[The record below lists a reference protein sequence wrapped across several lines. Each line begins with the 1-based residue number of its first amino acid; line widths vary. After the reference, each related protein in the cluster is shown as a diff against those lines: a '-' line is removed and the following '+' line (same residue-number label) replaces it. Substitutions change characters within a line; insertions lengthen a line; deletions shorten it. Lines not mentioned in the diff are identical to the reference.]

1 MCHIVLIFL
10 LISKLVWQPAIENCC
25 QTLLLILRCRTNL
38 KGCVWTHSLNI
49 IPSICDTVW
58 DWNNFSVCC
67 WCLCTR
73 QRRQQVQLK
82 TITENIQ
89 QWSFHRHVFGL
100 WRKELSRMTFSQH
113 SLTPFKDVETKLEG
127 VLFSLREKGNK
138 SRYQTKKS
146 DWCLIS
152 HAMSQ
157 SRKEPLNGKTDEFPK
172 LVTFLNNLP
181 QMRAELTTSLR
192 NPVSDSR
199 TLSYQ
204 TTDYRIK
211 CSKLA
216 LRVVIFFWILSVCLT
231 SEMDSIQRENRWVC
245 SATTAYVKDWF
256 TIVSIDLA
264 RKQNSRRRARI
275 QSSSCYFFQ
284 EQLAHTSGGKFHVG
298 TVEKVQNLNKKRAE
312 DVICP
317 THNLRLQRVHQNFHF
332 NFDALNFKSIFCK
345 CLHWEW
351 PQRQTANLRN
361 VRTGGQFLSFS
372 QKELLHTI

>member
-1 MCHIVLIFL
+1 
-10 LISKLVWQPAIENCC
+10 
-25 QTLLLILRCRTNL
+25 
-38 KGCVWTHSLNI
+38 
-49 IPSICDTVW
+49 
-58 DWNNFSVCC
+58 
-67 WCLCTR
+67 
-73 QRRQQVQLK
+73 
-82 TITENIQ
+82 
-89 QWSFHRHVFGL
+89 
-100 WRKELSRMTFSQH
+100 MTFSQH

-245 SATTAYVKDWF
+245 SATTAYVKD
-256 TIVSIDLA
+256 
-264 RKQNSRRRARI
+264 
-275 QSSSCYFFQ
+275 
-284 EQLAHTSGGKFHVG
+284 
-298 TVEKVQNLNKKRAE
+298 
-312 DVICP
+312 
-317 THNLRLQRVHQNFHF
+317 
-332 NFDALNFKSIFCK
+332 
-345 CLHWEW
+345 
-351 PQRQTANLRN
+351 
-361 VRTGGQFLSFS
+361 
-372 QKELLHTI
+372 